1 MSNTREPIEKQLPMQ
16 PHESWLALDDES
28 IGYHFGAW
36 FTKRVFDEAGLDLAE
51 ECRQKSVDQIYAE
64 YDTLFRDLPKIALDL
79 DEHDVEGVTLEKAA
93 EFVTKGDPVSAGVLI
108 REFLE
113 GRVALSRAEDDANT
127 GRRRQKQIAQ
137 GPRRDGL
144 SQLIWELVQT
154 TNGVITA
161 EDLRVAIEA
170 SQGGEYI
177 DEVTETKIYFIN
189 RDGTGNH
196 SSPISGLSARL
207 SRAKKK
213 FRNNSLR

>member
-1 MSNTREPIEKQLPMQ
+1 MSDTQEPTESQLPMQ
-16 PHESWLALDDES
+16 PHESWLALDDKS

-36 FTKRVFDEAGLDLAE
+36 FTKRVFDEAGLNLAE

-64 YDTLFRDLPKIALDL
+64 YHALFRDLPRIALDL

-93 EFVTKGDPVSAGVLI
+93 EFCTKGDPVSAGVLI

-113 GRVALSRAEDDANT
+113 GRVALSEAEDEAAT
-127 GRRRQKQIAQ
+127 GRRRQSQFAQ
-137 GPRRDGL
+137 RPRRDGL
-144 SQLIWELVQT
+144 SQLIWEQVQHSS
-154 TNGVITA
+154 GKITVAGLKA
-161 EDLRVAIEA
+161 EIEA

-177 DEVTETKIYFIN
+177 DEVTDDTIYFNN
-189 RDGTGNH
+189 RDGTGGH
-196 SSPISGLSARL
+196 SAPISGLSARL